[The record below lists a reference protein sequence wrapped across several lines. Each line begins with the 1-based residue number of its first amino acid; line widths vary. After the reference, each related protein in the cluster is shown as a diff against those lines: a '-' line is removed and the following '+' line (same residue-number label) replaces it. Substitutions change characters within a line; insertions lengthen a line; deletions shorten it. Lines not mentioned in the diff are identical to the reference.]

1 VPGSGSGGRYHRALP
16 EVHPAERQPEGLAAK
31 AAGDSCCVNV
41 NQCYL
46 CTSVDGT
53 ELLARDR
60 DRLAREPARQQADT
74 AVGALVEVT
83 DVHLNDLLRVLPVQ
97 PQSLASIVVDLYR
110 RGAGKCLPALAPG
123 PARRLRRRS
132 PGTSCRV
139 AVRST

>member
-1 VPGSGSGGRYHRALP
+1 LAADRDKDSSGCPGSPGHGDDREGADVPGSGSGGRHHRALP

-60 DRLAREPARQQADT
+60 DRRAREPVRQQADT
-74 AVGALVEVT
+74 AVG
-83 DVHLNDLLRVLPVQ
+83 H
-97 PQSLASIVVDLYR
+97 SS
-110 RGAGKCLPALAPG
+110 K
-123 PARRLRRRS
+123 
-132 PGTSCRV
+132 
-139 AVRST
+139 